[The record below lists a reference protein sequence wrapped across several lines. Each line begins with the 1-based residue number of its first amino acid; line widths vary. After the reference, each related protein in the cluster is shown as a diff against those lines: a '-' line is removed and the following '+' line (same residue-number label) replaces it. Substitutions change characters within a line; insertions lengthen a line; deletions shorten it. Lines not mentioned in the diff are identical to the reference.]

1 MWTMNALDGRGTGL
15 FDLRLTVPAKA
26 VWARLA
32 GAAVAISSL
41 GLVVALLPG
50 AATARLAAST
60 AGTGP
65 TVPVVA
71 CASSYGAAPPTGLPV
86 FPHTIRPGLPA
97 HVAKMLAYY
106 TNNQRTLA
114 PVLGPRGWDCQ
125 VQVGADGTT
134 GLDIYPPG
142 KSPAPVGTGHPEV
155 QATSDSLCQGCVYTT
170 VCSLVP
176 GAGQQLGFAMLPC
189 HPRPKG
195 EVIKWLSGSAQHN
208 QAPVRD
214 VIGFE
219 VPGQGPTNG
228 VVLYDYLSG
237 QGGMASQ
244 ETCTLPAGQ
253 RPVCTAVLNDF
264 VKQRWLMS

>member
-1 MWTMNALDGRGTGL
+1 MWTMSALDGRRTGL

-134 GLDIYPPG
+134 GLDWAALARPRQTVVIYMGLGALDEICTQLAAHGMSADMPAAVIEKGTTLDQRVITGCLRDLPARVAAG
-142 KSPAPVGTGHPEV
+142 GLESPCLIIV
-155 QATSDSLCQGCVYTT
+155 
-170 VCSLVP
+170 
-176 GAGQQLGFAMLPC
+176 
-189 HPRPKG
+189 G
-195 EVIKWLSGSAQHN
+195 EVVRLRESLAWFGPAQGIVGEELAFSA
-208 QAPVRD
+208 
-214 VIGFE
+214 
-219 VPGQGPTNG
+219 
-228 VVLYDYLSG
+228 
-237 QGGMASQ
+237 
-244 ETCTLPAGQ
+244 
-253 RPVCTAVLNDF
+253 
-264 VKQRWLMS
+264 

>member
-1 MWTMNALDGRGTGL
+1 MRNMKALSDRGAAL
-15 FDLRLTVPAKA
+15 FDLRFTTPAKP
-26 VWARLA
+26 VLARRA
-32 GAAVAISSL
+32 GAAVAISAL
-41 GLVVALLPG
+41 ALVVAFLPG
-50 AATARLAAST
+50 AGTARLAAST
-60 AGTGP
+60 ASTGP
-65 TVPVVA
+65 PVPVVA
-71 CASSYGAAPPTGLPV
+71 CASSYGAGPPTGLPV

-97 HVAKMLAYY
+97 HLAKMLAYY

-114 PVLGPRGWDCQ
+114 PVLGPRGWDCE

-142 KSPAPVGTGHPEV
+142 KSPAPSGTGHPGV
-155 QATSDSLCQGCVYTT
+155 QAASDSACQGCVYST

-189 HPRPKG
+189 DPRPKG
-195 EVIKWLSGSAQHN
+195 EVVTWLSGSPKNNHV
-208 QAPVRD
+208 PVRD

-219 VPGQGPTNG
+219 IPGQGPTNG
-228 VVLYDYLSG
+228 VVLYDYQSG

-253 RPVCTAVLNDF
+253 RPVCTAILNDF
-264 VKQRWLMS
+264 VKQRWLMA